1 MRLLHVSNVSTYRS
15 SARGYRKRRSDSTSY
30 TRLREVPSE
39 VTSGHRGR
47 VERRMVGVTGRVCFV
62 SIRSRPTVA
71 RGPPPEVYWAVREAS
86 QTLNLSD
93 KFRMG
98 KGLTQVN
105 ALSNLRMRSLVLTS

>member
-1 MRLLHVSNVSTYRS
+1 MRLLHVSNVSTHRS

-62 SIRSRPTVA
+62 SIRSRPTVV
-71 RGPPPEVYWAVREAS
+71 RGPEVYWAVREARKMLLAAS
-86 QTLNLSD
+86 C
-93 KFRMG
+93 R
-98 KGLTQVN
+98 
-105 ALSNLRMRSLVLTS
+105 

>member
-1 MRLLHVSNVSTYRS
+1 MRLLHVSNVSTHRS

-71 RGPPPEVYWAVREAS
+71 RGPVPEVYWAVREAS
-86 QTLNLSD
+86 QLHFTSD
-93 KFRMG
+93 VK
-98 KGLTQVN
+98 
-105 ALSNLRMRSLVLTS
+105 